1 MEFGRKKIIDIT
13 DEDIFV
19 DIYKEKAEELEKNH
33 ARRLDIIECLKRIH
47 NNS

>member
-19 DIYKEKAEELEKNH
+19 DIYKEKAEELEKKSCKTF
-33 ARRLDIIECLKRIH
+33 RYY
-47 NNS
+47 